1 MVDPTREEGVRTPNS
16 QINNRVVPGSL
27 RDANPLPTNR
37 LEHRAALRNQQNLTQ
52 MRDAQV
58 HPGPVVRNGGQ
69 SPEGQRISAELSK
82 QAQARQA
89 AEQAN
94 TQKFESTRQK
104 VGGPNLRAAGAGAGP
119 TQAPGAAAAGPTGR
133 LRDSLTAGS
142 NFLDGLTGQAK
153 QAYQTFEARA
163 PRTAAAVSKVGN
175 GLQKVANSPLGKV
188 TKFAGGAGGAFAFHH
203 GELAPGT
210 LPPEILAQ
218 REAMDKHLA
227 AGGTYENFQGPS
239 LTNAAFND
247 AVARHNANPNPP
259 SALVGGTEKPSV
271 TAPGTA
277 PATPAPGANTTPAR
291 AAAGLPPVKTGAD
304 AKLTAAQL
312 NGYYDRSGMTNEQ
325 VGAMNPN
332 GQIVVTRQ
340 PNGVMSFSDGGRP
353 ITSGPVSYVGA
364 DGKALPGQGLRGQ
377 GWGNFQAAPADSNV
391 VTGPNGSYAYSNTP
405 NQRDSSSGGN
415 GVTGRT
421 EYADGQVPQIIQ
433 DARRSQAESSAR
445 AQQLGVDIGGMAPWQ
460 ANQYMDQV
468 QQARNINASQQ
479 ANAGSY
485 EERLKQLN
493 DPTSDISKAMKKLT
507 GDIPDQIKGRGRLV
521 AEYQQKQAALAAGL
535 AGDYL
540 GETDRI
546 RKDGT
551 TRYGYD
557 TQGESSRYSTD
568 MNAAVNRENNAARLM
583 ADMQNAEVERTG
595 NQRKADEGRREKT
608 QKRLDEVFTTLATK
622 DGEVNPQRLAY
633 LRNASESYVA
643 TTADALEAAGRPEE
657 AARLRE
663 QGVGALSDPSTFQR
677 FMGGLHLDNKV
688 NEGYWGH
695 ERVASANP
703 AGRSIARRD
712 GNTVYMDDGSTLP
725 YGALAYE
732 NGRMLPDRWGNWDP
746 TSDRVDTSTIDP
758 YNRLHGKQ

>member
-1 MVDPTREEGVRTPNS
+1 MVDPTREEGVRTPSRPVPTPNS

-37 LEHRAALRNQQNLTQ
+37 LEHRAALRNQQKLTQ

-58 HPGPVVRNGGQ
+58 RPGPVAHNGGR
-69 SPEGQRISAELSK
+69 SPEGQRVSAELSE
-82 QAQARQA
+82 QAQKRQA

-94 TQKFESTRQK
+94 TQKLEKTRQK
-104 VGGPNLRAAGAGAGP
+104 IGGPDLRTAGAGP
-119 TQAPGAAAAGPTGR
+119 TYAQAPGAGGPTGR
-133 LRDSLTAGS
+133 LRDGLTAGS
-142 NFLDGLTGQAK
+142 NFLDGLTGRAK
-153 QAYQTFEARA
+153 QAYQAFEARA
-163 PRTAAAVSKVGN
+163 PRTAAAMTKVGN

-188 TKFAGGAGGAFAFHH
+188 TKFAGGAGGAFALHT

-210 LPPEILAQ
+210 LPPEVLAE
-218 REAMDKHLA
+218 REAMSKHLA
-227 AGGTYENFQGPS
+227 AGGTYENFQGP
-239 LTNAAFND
+239 TMTTTEFND

-259 SALVGGTEKPSV
+259 SALVGGTEKPTV
-271 TAPGTA
+271 TAPGAT
-277 PATPAPGANTTPAR
+277 PATPAPDQNTTPAR

-312 NGYYDRSGMTNEQ
+312 NGYYDRTGMTNEQ

-332 GQIVVTRQ
+332 GQIVATRQ

-353 ITSGPVSYVGA
+353 ITSGPVSYVDA

-377 GWGNFQAAPADSNV
+377 GWGDTRFVPAGTAPVMGGGSFAAALDNVGQQPGQYRSSVEAQAK
-391 VTGPNGSYAYSNTP
+391 
-405 NQRDSSSGGN
+405 
-415 GVTGRT
+415 
-421 EYADGQVPQIIQ
+421 
-433 DARRSQAESSAR
+433 
-445 AQQLGVDIGGMAPWQ
+445 QLGVNIGGLSLPQ
-460 ANQYMDQV
+460 AEQYMREV
-468 QQARNINASQQ
+468 QQAQGIRAAQEANRN
-479 ANAGSY
+479 SY
-485 EERLKQLN
+485 DYRLRQLA
-493 DPTSDISKAMKKLT
+493 DPTSDVSRAMKAVA
-507 GDIPDQIKGRGRLV
+507 GDIPDQIKGRGRWV
-521 AEYQQKQAALAAGL
+521 ADHQQKQAALAAQV

-557 TQGESSRYSTD
+557 TQAESSRYSTD
-568 MNAAVNRENNAARLM
+568 TNAAVNRENNAARLM

-595 NQRKADEGRREKT
+595 KQRKADDERREKT
-608 QKRLDEVFTTLATK
+608 QNRLDKVFETMATK
-622 DGEVNPQRLAY
+622 GGEVNPQRLAY

-643 TTADALEAAGRPEE
+643 TTADALEAEGRLED

-663 QGVGALSDPSTFQR
+663 QSVGALSDPSTFQR
-677 FMGGLHLDNKV
+677 FMGGLRLDDKV

-703 AGRSIARRD
+703 AGRSIMRRD

-732 NGRMLPDRWGNWDP
+732 NGWMLPDRWGQWDL
-746 TSDRVDTSTIDP
+746 TSDRVDTSIFDP